1 MHATWKFDALRSSRI
16 FHVPSP
22 KFPKQRGLPWT
33 SHGDYNDYSMRKPMT
48 RWNMP
53 VSLLQVCRQIYHET
67 ALKPFSQTIFMV
79 QEKWHAGSQ
88 AFLEALVPAQ
98 ARAIKHIRFM
108 CVDGLCP
115 AYKVM
120 QHPKGLETLVFQ
132 LVEDFEEEEPYRF
145 DFMLEHLNKNLKRV
159 KKFDIKS
166 VRICMLVDDTFTAAE
181 KKLLAEHLEHAE
193 TSSRQMVA

>member
-1 MHATWKFDALRSSRI
+1 
-16 FHVPSP
+16 
-22 KFPKQRGLPWT
+22 
-33 SHGDYNDYSMRKPMT
+33 MT
-48 RWNMP
+48 RWTMP
-53 VSLLQVCRQIYHET
+53 VSLLQVYRQIYHEA
-67 ALKPFSQTIFMV
+67 ALKPFPQTIFMV
-79 QEKWHAGSQ
+79 QEKWYAGSR
-88 AFLEALVPAQ
+88 AFLEALVPTQ

-120 QHPKGLETLVFQ
+120 RHLKGLETLVFQ
-132 LVEDFEEEEPYRF
+132 LVEDFEEEGPYRF

-181 KKLLAEHLEHAE
+181 KELLAEHLEHAE